1 MKNTV
6 NGITEGVIW
15 KQLLIFFFPIVLGTF
30 FQQLYNT
37 VDAIIVGNFVGKEAL
52 ASVGGTTGTLINL
65 TVGFFVGLS
74 SGAGVVLAQY
84 FGAQDRENI
93 HRSVHTSIALGI
105 LGGAILMVIGIFG
118 AESAMRMMQTPE
130 EIMAYS
136 LTYLRIYFIGVIPQ
150 MIYNMGSGLLRAVG
164 DAKRPLYYLIAAC
177 GVNIVL
183 DLLFVVIFSWE
194 VMGVAVATNLYQ
206 QVSANHVSY
215 TLIRSD
221 TLYQLH
227 PREIRLNPT
236 ILKEII
242 IIGLPAGLQS
252 VMYAISNVIIQSS
265 INAYGT
271 NSIAAW
277 TAYGK
282 IDGLFW
288 MVMGA
293 FGVAITTFVGQN
305 FGARKLDRVHKSVKI
320 SILMASITAIAISC
334 LFLSTGQFIYR
345 LFTNDAQVIEI
356 GMQIL
361 WILGPFYVCYVCIE
375 LLSGAMRGCGE
386 SFVPMVMTALG
397 ICGLRIAWIAYYM
410 PQNVLLDKILQCYPI
425 TWIVTSIFFILYY
438 LQGGWLKRRKLKA
451 GIIE

>member
-74 SGAGVVLAQY
+74 SGAGVVLSQY
-84 FGAQDRENI
+84 YGAQDRENV
-93 HRSVHTSIALGI
+93 HRSVHTAIALAI
-105 LGGAILMVIGIFG
+105 LGGAVLMIIGILG
-118 AESAMRMMQTPE
+118 AETAMRMMQTPE
-130 EIMAYS
+130 DIMVYS

-164 DAKRPLYYLIAAC
+164 DSKRPLYYLVVAC
-177 GVNIVL
+177 GVNILL
-183 DLLFVVIFSWE
+183 DLLFVVVFKWE
-194 VMGVAVATNLYQ
+194 VMGVALATIISQL
-206 QVSANHVSY
+206 VSALLVLY

-221 TLYQLH
+221 TEYQLH
-227 PREIRLNPT
+227 PRAIHLTSSTLR
-236 ILKEII
+236 KII

-252 VMYAISNVIIQSS
+252 VMYALSNVIIQSS
-265 INAYGT
+265 INSYGT

-305 FGARKLDRVHKSVKI
+305 FGAHKMDRVHKSVKI
-320 SILMASITAIAISC
+320 SIIMASLTAIFISV
-334 LFLSTGQFIYR
+334 LFLTTGPYIYR
-345 LFTNDAQVIEI
+345 LFTNDAEVIEI
-356 GMQIL
+356 GMKIL
-361 WILGPFYVCYVCIE
+361 WILGPFFVSYVCIE
-375 LLSGAMRGCGE
+375 ILSGAMRGCGE
-386 SFVPMVMTALG
+386 SLIPMIMTALG

-410 PQNVLLDKILQCYPI
+410 PQSVQLDKILQCYPL
-425 TWIVTSIFFILYY
+425 TWVVTSIFFILYY
-438 LQGGWLKRRKLKA
+438 VQGGWLKRRKLKA
-451 GIIE
+451 GIVD

>member
-84 FGAQDRENI
+84 YGAQDQKNV

-105 LGGAILMVIGIFG
+105 LGGAVLMIIGIFG
-118 AESAMRMMQTPE
+118 AETAMRMMQTPE

-164 DAKRPLYYLIAAC
+164 DSKRPLYYLIVAC
-177 GVNIVL
+177 GVNILL
-183 DLLFVVIFSWE
+183 DLLFVVVFKWE
-194 VMGVAVATNLYQ
+194 VMGVAVATIISQL
-206 QVSANHVSY
+206 VSAILVSY

-221 TLYQLH
+221 TIYQLH
-227 PREIRLNPT
+227 PREIRLT
-236 ILKEII
+236 SSTLKEII

-305 FGARKLDRVHKSVKI
+305 FGARKMDRVHKSVKI
-320 SILMASITAIAISC
+320 SVIMASLTAIFISV
-334 LFLSTGQFIYR
+334 LFLTTGPYIYR
-345 LFTNDAQVIEI
+345 LFTNDPEVIVI
-356 GMQIL
+356 GMKIL
-361 WILGPFYVCYVCIE
+361 WILGPFFVCYVCIE
-375 LLSGAMRGCGE
+375 ILSGAMRGCGE

-410 PQNVLLDKILQCYPI
+410 PQNVLLEKILQCYPL
-425 TWIVTSIFFILYY
+425 TWIVTSIFFIIYY

-451 GIIE
+451 GILE

>member
-74 SGAGVVLAQY
+74 SGAGVVLSQY
-84 FGAQDRENI
+84 YGAQDRENV
-93 HRSVHTSIALGI
+93 HRSVHTAIALAI
-105 LGGAILMVIGIFG
+105 LGGAVLMIIGILG
-118 AESAMRMMQTPE
+118 AETAMRLMQTPE
-130 EIMAYS
+130 DIMAYS

-164 DAKRPLYYLIAAC
+164 DSKRPLYYLVVAC
-177 GVNIVL
+177 GVNILL
-183 DLLFVVIFSWE
+183 DLLFVVVFKWE
-194 VMGVAVATNLYQ
+194 VMGVALATIISQL
-206 QVSANHVSY
+206 VSALLVLY

-221 TLYQLH
+221 TEYQLH
-227 PREIRLNPT
+227 PRAIHLTSSTLR
-236 ILKEII
+236 KII

-252 VMYAISNVIIQSS
+252 VMYALSNVIIQSS
-265 INAYGT
+265 INSYGT

-305 FGARKLDRVHKSVKI
+305 FGAHKMDRVHKSVKI
-320 SILMASITAIAISC
+320 SIIMASLTAVFISV
-334 LFLSTGQFIYR
+334 LFLTTGPYIYR
-345 LFTNDAQVIEI
+345 LFTNDAEVIEI
-356 GMQIL
+356 GMKIL
-361 WILGPFYVCYVCIE
+361 WILGPFFVSYVCIE
-375 LLSGAMRGCGE
+375 ILSGAMRGCGE
-386 SFVPMVMTALG
+386 SLIPMIMTALG

-410 PQNVLLDKILQCYPI
+410 PQSVQLDKILQCYPL
-425 TWIVTSIFFILYY
+425 TWVVTSIFFILYY
-438 LQGGWLKRRKLKA
+438 VQGGWLKRRKLKA
-451 GIIE
+451 GIVD

>member
-1 MKNTV
+1 
-6 NGITEGVIW
+6 
-15 KQLLIFFFPIVLGTF
+15 
-30 FQQLYNT
+30 
-37 VDAIIVGNFVGKEAL
+37 
-52 ASVGGTTGTLINL
+52 
-65 TVGFFVGLS
+65 
-74 SGAGVVLAQY
+74 
-84 FGAQDRENI
+84 
-93 HRSVHTSIALGI
+93 
-105 LGGAILMVIGIFG
+105 
-118 AESAMRMMQTPE
+118 
-130 EIMAYS
+130 
-136 LTYLRIYFIGVIPQ
+136 
-150 MIYNMGSGLLRAVG
+150 
-164 DAKRPLYYLIAAC
+164 
-177 GVNIVL
+177 
-183 DLLFVVIFSWE
+183 
-194 VMGVAVATNLYQ
+194 
-206 QVSANHVSY
+206 
-215 TLIRSD
+215 
-221 TLYQLH
+221 
-227 PREIRLNPT
+227 
-236 ILKEII
+236 
-242 IIGLPAGLQS
+242 
-252 VMYAISNVIIQSS
+252 
-265 INAYGT
+265 
-271 NSIAAW
+271 
-277 TAYGK
+277 
-282 IDGLFW
+282 
-288 MVMGA
+288 MGA

>member
-74 SGAGVVLAQY
+74 SGAGVVLSQY
-84 FGAQDRENI
+84 YGAQDRENV
-93 HRSVHTSIALGI
+93 HRSVHTAIALAI
-105 LGGAILMVIGIFG
+105 LGGAVLMIIGILG
-118 AESAMRMMQTPE
+118 AETAMRLMQTPE
-130 EIMAYS
+130 DIMAYS

-164 DAKRPLYYLIAAC
+164 DSKRPLYYLVVAC
-177 GVNIVL
+177 GVNILL
-183 DLLFVVIFSWE
+183 DLLFVVVFKWE
-194 VMGVAVATNLYQ
+194 VMGVALATIISQL
-206 QVSANHVSY
+206 VSALLVLY

-221 TLYQLH
+221 TEYQLH
-227 PREIRLNPT
+227 PRAIHLTSSTLR
-236 ILKEII
+236 KII

-252 VMYAISNVIIQSS
+252 VMYALSNVIIQSS
-265 INAYGT
+265 INSYGT

-305 FGARKLDRVHKSVKI
+305 FGAHKMDRVHKSVKI
-320 SILMASITAIAISC
+320 SIIMASLTAIFISV
-334 LFLSTGQFIYR
+334 LFLTTGPYIYR
-345 LFTNDAQVIEI
+345 LFTNDAEVIEI
-356 GMQIL
+356 GMKIL
-361 WILGPFYVCYVCIE
+361 WILGPFFVSYVCIE
-375 LLSGAMRGCGE
+375 ILSGAMRGCGE
-386 SFVPMVMTALG
+386 SLIPMIMTALG

-410 PQNVLLDKILQCYPI
+410 PQSVQLDKILQCYPL
-425 TWIVTSIFFILYY
+425 TWVVTSIFFILYY
-438 LQGGWLKRRKLKA
+438 VQGGWLKRRKLKA
-451 GIIE
+451 GIVD

>member
-183 DLLFVVIFSWE
+183 DLLFVVIFRWE
-194 VMGVAVATNLYQ
+194 VMGVAVATILSQ
-206 QVSANHVSY
+206 LVSAILVSY

>member
-74 SGAGVVLAQY
+74 SGAGVVLSQY
-84 FGAQDRENI
+84 YGAQDRENV
-93 HRSVHTSIALGI
+93 HRSVHTAIALAI
-105 LGGAILMVIGIFG
+105 LGGAVLMIIGILG
-118 AESAMRMMQTPE
+118 AETAMRLMQTPE
-130 EIMAYS
+130 DIMAYS

-164 DAKRPLYYLIAAC
+164 DSKRPLYYLVVAC
-177 GVNIVL
+177 GVNILL
-183 DLLFVVIFSWE
+183 DLLFVVVFKWE
-194 VMGVAVATNLYQ
+194 VMGVALATIISQL
-206 QVSANHVSY
+206 VSALLVLY

-221 TLYQLH
+221 TEYQLH
-227 PREIRLNPT
+227 PCAIHLTSSTLR
-236 ILKEII
+236 KII

-252 VMYAISNVIIQSS
+252 VMYALSNVIIQSS
-265 INAYGT
+265 INSYGT

-305 FGARKLDRVHKSVKI
+305 FGAHKMDRVHKSVKI
-320 SILMASITAIAISC
+320 SIIMASLIAVFISV
-334 LFLSTGQFIYR
+334 LFLTTGPYIYR
-345 LFTNDAQVIEI
+345 LFTNDAEVIEI
-356 GMQIL
+356 GMKIL
-361 WILGPFYVCYVCIE
+361 WILGPFFVSYVCIE
-375 LLSGAMRGCGE
+375 ILSGAMRGCGE
-386 SFVPMVMTALG
+386 SLIPMIMTALG

-410 PQNVLLDKILQCYPI
+410 PQSVQLDKILQCYPL
-425 TWIVTSIFFILYY
+425 TWVVTSIFFILYY
-438 LQGGWLKRRKLKA
+438 VQGGWLKRRKLKA
-451 GIIE
+451 GIVD

>member
-1 MKNTV
+1 MKNTM

-15 KQLLIFFFPIVLGTF
+15 KQLLIFFFPILLGTF

-74 SGAGVVLAQY
+74 SGAGVVLSQY
-84 FGAQDRENI
+84 YGAQDRENV
-93 HRSVHTSIALGI
+93 HRSVHTAIALAI
-105 LGGAILMVIGIFG
+105 LGGAVLMIIGIAG
-118 AESAMRMMQTPE
+118 AETAMRMMQTPE
-130 EIMAYS
+130 DIMAYS

-164 DAKRPLYYLIAAC
+164 DSKRPLYYLVVAC
-177 GVNIVL
+177 GINILL
-183 DLLFVVIFSWE
+183 DLLFVIVFKWE
-194 VMGVAVATNLYQ
+194 VMGVALATILSQ
-206 QVSANHVSY
+206 LVSALLVSY

-221 TLYQLH
+221 TEYQLR
-227 PREIRLNPT
+227 PREIRLT
-236 ILKEII
+236 SSTLRKII

-252 VMYAISNVIIQSS
+252 VMYAVSNVIIQSS
-265 INAYGT
+265 INSYGT

-305 FGARKLDRVHKSVKI
+305 FGAHKMDRVHKSVKI
-320 SILMASITAIAISC
+320 SVIMASLTAIFISV
-334 LFLSTGQFIYR
+334 LFLTTGPYIYR
-345 LFTNDAQVIEI
+345 LFTDDAEVIEI
-356 GMQIL
+356 GLKIL
-361 WILGPFYVCYVCIE
+361 WILGPFFVSYVAIE
-375 LLSGAMRGCGE
+375 ILSGAMRGCGE
-386 SFVPMVMTALG
+386 SLIPMIMTALG
-397 ICGLRIAWIAYYM
+397 ICGLRIVWIAYYM
-410 PQNVLLDKILQCYPI
+410 PQSVQLDKILQCYPL
-425 TWIVTSIFFILYY
+425 TWVVTSIFFIIYY
-438 LQGGWLKRRKLKA
+438 VQGGWLKRQKLKA
-451 GIIE
+451 GILD

>member
-1 MKNTV
+1 MKNTM

-15 KQLLIFFFPIVLGTF
+15 KQLLIFFFPILLGTF

-74 SGAGVVLAQY
+74 SGAGVVLSQY
-84 FGAQDRENI
+84 YGAQDRENV
-93 HRSVHTSIALGI
+93 HRSVHTAIALAI
-105 LGGAILMVIGIFG
+105 LGGAVLMVIGIVG
-118 AESAMRMMQTPE
+118 AETAMRMMQTPE
-130 EIMAYS
+130 DIMAYS

-164 DAKRPLYYLIAAC
+164 DSKRPLYYLVVAC
-177 GVNIVL
+177 GVNILL
-183 DLLFVVIFSWE
+183 DLLFVVVFKWE
-194 VMGVAVATNLYQ
+194 VMGVALATILSQ
-206 QVSANHVSY
+206 LVSAILISY

-221 TLYQLH
+221 TEYQLH
-227 PREIRLNPT
+227 PREIRLT
-236 ILKEII
+236 SSTLRKII

-252 VMYAISNVIIQSS
+252 VMYAVSNVIIQSS
-265 INAYGT
+265 INSYGT

-305 FGARKLDRVHKSVKI
+305 FGAHKMARVHKSVKI
-320 SILMASITAIAISC
+320 CVIMASLTAIFISV
-334 LFLSTGQFIYR
+334 LFLTTGPYIYR
-345 LFTNDAQVIEI
+345 LFTNDVEVITI
-356 GMQIL
+356 GMKIL
-361 WILGPFYVCYVCIE
+361 WILGPFFVCYVCIE
-375 LLSGAMRGCGE
+375 ILSGAMRGCGE
-386 SFVPMVMTALG
+386 SLIPMIMTALG

-410 PQNVLLDKILQCYPI
+410 PQNVVLDKILQCYPL
-425 TWIVTSIFFILYY
+425 TWIVTSIFFIGYY
-438 LQGGWLKRRKLKA
+438 VQGGWLKRRKLKA
-451 GIIE
+451 GILD

>member
-1 MKNTV
+1 MKNTT
-6 NGITEGVIW
+6 NGIIEGVIW
-15 KQLLIFFFPIVLGTF
+15 KQLLIFFFPILLGTF

-74 SGAGVVLAQY
+74 SGAGVVLSQY
-84 FGAQDRENI
+84 YGAQDRENV
-93 HRSVHTSIALGI
+93 HRSVHTAIALAI
-105 LGGAILMVIGIFG
+105 LGGAVLMIIGILG
-118 AESAMRMMQTPE
+118 AETAMRMMQTPE
-130 EIMAYS
+130 DIMAYS

-164 DAKRPLYYLIAAC
+164 DSKRPLYYLVVAC
-177 GVNIVL
+177 GVNILL
-183 DLLFVVIFSWE
+183 DLLFVVVFKWE
-194 VMGVAVATNLYQ
+194 VMGVALATILAQ
-206 QVSANHVSY
+206 LVSAILVSY

-221 TLYQLH
+221 AEYQLR
-227 PREIRLNPT
+227 PREIRMTSSTLR
-236 ILKEII
+236 KII

-252 VMYAISNVIIQSS
+252 VMYAVSNVIIQSS
-265 INAYGT
+265 INSYGT

-305 FGARKLDRVHKSVKI
+305 FGAHKMERVHKSVKI
-320 SILMASITAIAISC
+320 SVIMASLTAICISV
-334 LFLSTGQFIYR
+334 LFLTTGPYIYR
-345 LFTNDAQVIEI
+345 LFTNDAEVIEI
-356 GMQIL
+356 GMEIL
-361 WILGPFYVCYVCIE
+361 WILGPFFVSYVYIE
-375 LLSGAMRGCGE
+375 ILSGAMRGCGE
-386 SFVPMVMTALG
+386 SLIPMMMTALG

-410 PQNVLLDKILQCYPI
+410 PQNVQLNKILQCYPL
-425 TWIVTSIFFILYY
+425 TWVVTAIFFIIYY

-451 GIIE
+451 GIID

>member
-74 SGAGVVLAQY
+74 SGAGVVLSQY
-84 FGAQDRENI
+84 YGAQDRENV
-93 HRSVHTSIALGI
+93 HRSVHTAIALAI
-105 LGGAILMVIGIFG
+105 LGGAVLMIIGILG
-118 AESAMRMMQTPE
+118 AETAMRLMQTPE
-130 EIMAYS
+130 DIMAYS

-164 DAKRPLYYLIAAC
+164 DSKRPLYYLVVAC
-177 GVNIVL
+177 GVNILL
-183 DLLFVVIFSWE
+183 DLLFVVVFKWE
-194 VMGVAVATNLYQ
+194 VMGVALATIISQL
-206 QVSANHVSY
+206 VSALLVLY

-221 TLYQLH
+221 TEYQLH
-227 PREIRLNPT
+227 PRAIHLTSSTLR
-236 ILKEII
+236 KII

-252 VMYAISNVIIQSS
+252 VMYALSNVIIQSS
-265 INAYGT
+265 INSYGT

-288 MVMGA
+288 MIMGA

-305 FGARKLDRVHKSVKI
+305 FGAHKMDRVHKSVKI
-320 SILMASITAIAISC
+320 SIIMASLTAVFISV
-334 LFLSTGQFIYR
+334 LFLTTGPYIYR
-345 LFTNDAQVIEI
+345 LFTNDAEVIEI
-356 GMQIL
+356 GMKIL
-361 WILGPFYVCYVCIE
+361 WILGPFFVSYVCIE
-375 LLSGAMRGCGE
+375 ILSGAMRGCGE
-386 SFVPMVMTALG
+386 SLIPMIMTALG

-410 PQNVLLDKILQCYPI
+410 PQSVQLDKILQCYPL
-425 TWIVTSIFFILYY
+425 TWVVTSIFFILYY
-438 LQGGWLKRRKLKA
+438 VQGGWLKRRKLKA
-451 GIIE
+451 GIVD

>member
-74 SGAGVVLAQY
+74 SGAGVVLSQY
-84 FGAQDRENI
+84 YGAQDRENV
-93 HRSVHTSIALGI
+93 HRSVHTAIALAI
-105 LGGAILMVIGIFG
+105 LGGAVLMIIGILG
-118 AESAMRMMQTPE
+118 AETAMRLMQTPE
-130 EIMAYS
+130 DIMAYS

-164 DAKRPLYYLIAAC
+164 DSKRPLYYLVVAC
-177 GVNIVL
+177 GVNILL
-183 DLLFVVIFSWE
+183 DLLFVVVFKWE
-194 VMGVAVATNLYQ
+194 VMGVALATIISQL
-206 QVSANHVSY
+206 VSALLVLY

-221 TLYQLH
+221 TEYQLH
-227 PREIRLNPT
+227 PRAIHLTSSTLR
-236 ILKEII
+236 KII

-252 VMYAISNVIIQSS
+252 VMYALSNVIIQSS
-265 INAYGT
+265 INSYGT

-305 FGARKLDRVHKSVKI
+305 FGAHKMDRVHKSVKI
-320 SILMASITAIAISC
+320 SIIMASLTAVFISV
-334 LFLSTGQFIYR
+334 LFLTTGPYIYR
-345 LFTNDAQVIEI
+345 LFTNDAEVIEI
-356 GMQIL
+356 GMKIL
-361 WILGPFYVCYVCIE
+361 WILGPFFVSYVCIE
-375 LLSGAMRGCGE
+375 ILSGAMRGCGE
-386 SFVPMVMTALG
+386 SLIPMIMTALG

-410 PQNVLLDKILQCYPI
+410 PQSVQLDKILQCYPLS
-425 TWIVTSIFFILYY
+425 WVVTSIFFILYY
-438 LQGGWLKRRKLKA
+438 VQGGWLKRRKLKA
-451 GIIE
+451 GIVD

>member
-84 FGAQDRENI
+84 YGAQDQKNV

-105 LGGAILMVIGIFG
+105 LGGAVLMIIGIFG
-118 AESAMRMMQTPE
+118 AETAMRMMQTPE

-164 DAKRPLYYLIAAC
+164 DSKRPLYYLIVAC
-177 GVNIVL
+177 GVNILL
-183 DLLFVVIFSWE
+183 DLLFVVVFKWE
-194 VMGVAVATNLYQ
+194 VMGVAVATIISQL
-206 QVSANHVSY
+206 VSAILVSY

-221 TLYQLH
+221 TIYQLH
-227 PREIRLNPT
+227 PREIRLT
-236 ILKEII
+236 SSTLKEII

-305 FGARKLDRVHKSVKI
+305 FGARKMDRVHKSVKI
-320 SILMASITAIAISC
+320 SVIMASLTAIFISV
-334 LFLSTGQFIYR
+334 LFLTTGPYIYR
-345 LFTNDAQVIEI
+345 LFTNDPEVIVI
-356 GMQIL
+356 GMKIL
-361 WILGPFYVCYVCIE
+361 WILGPFFVCYVCIE
-375 LLSGAMRGCGE
+375 ILSGAMRGCGE

-410 PQNVLLDKILQCYPI
+410 PQNVLLDKILQCYPL
-425 TWIVTSIFFILYY
+425 TWIVTSIFFIIYY

-451 GIIE
+451 GILE